1 MNDLYFFILTAINL
15 FVLGFMCVL
24 VHMNDTLNPKQTNRF
39 LLTFILIGA
48 ISLLEMLTVLV
59 DGAPVWLRFANIL
72 TNYLGFALTPAVPI
86 VMVYTL
92 SHSNR
97 IKASFK
103 IAVIVELLYVL
114 LLTISLFFNG
124 LVFKVDETN
133 HYSRQA
139 GFHVYA
145 AVYYMAVL
153 YLMFYTLELAR
164 LFQNYGR
171 ELIYSLTA
179 FIGTGILVQI
189 LIPEFHITW
198 LCMTLISVLYYLY
211 CNEMWNQ
218 LDGLTGLLSQKSY
231 LNRTLNLRAEDR
243 MLIVLDLDDFKYIN
257 DTYGHLT
264 GDRCLKEISD
274 CLKRVYF
281 HYGSCYRIGGDE
293 FCVLLWDPEKEK
305 FCKDKFYWLLEKRRK
320 LIDFLPE
327 ISYGSALLIDQES
340 IHDTKARADQR
351 MYKNKKEHKANKQQK
366 ILNR

>member
-124 LVFKVDETN
+124 LVYKLDETN
-133 HYSRQA
+133 HNTRHA
-139 GFHVYA
+139 
-145 AVYYMAVL
+145 
-153 YLMFYTLELAR
+153 
-164 LFQNYGR
+164 
-171 ELIYSLTA
+171 
-179 FIGTGILVQI
+179 
-189 LIPEFHITW
+189 
-198 LCMTLISVLYYLY
+198 
-211 CNEMWNQ
+211 
-218 LDGLTGLLSQKSY
+218 
-231 LNRTLNLRAEDR
+231 
-243 MLIVLDLDDFKYIN
+243 
-257 DTYGHLT
+257 
-264 GDRCLKEISD
+264 
-274 CLKRVYF
+274 
-281 HYGSCYRIGGDE
+281 
-293 FCVLLWDPEKEK
+293 
-305 FCKDKFYWLLEKRRK
+305 
-320 LIDFLPE
+320 
-327 ISYGSALLIDQES
+327 
-340 IHDTKARADQR
+340 
-351 MYKNKKEHKANKQQK
+351 
-366 ILNR
+366 